1 MPGGIASQMPRN
13 TPDAVGRRF
22 EDVDRD
28 MREMQAALS
37 AARATALWLPGRV
50 YQTGD
55 LVVEPGG
62 TLVVALQTHTSGQA
76 FAPNIANIPTW
87 RDVAAAIGAITTAQG
102 TWASGATD
110 GVGGTAPGDRF
121 RADFRNGLCIVHID
135 WKLGTAPEIIGTLP
149 ASVPAPPSLTE
160 AQAGSD
166 GFVWIYAGSR
176 DVHAAGPGTTRYEAN
191 LPYLY

>member
-1 MPGGIASQMPRN
+1 MPNIASQMPNN
-13 TPDAVGRRF
+13 TPDAVGRRIG
-22 EDVDRD
+22 DLDRTV
-28 MREMQAALS
+28 RELQADLFT
-37 AARATALWLPGRV
+37 ARGYALWLPNRGYRA
-50 YQTGD
+50 GE

-62 TLVVALQTHTSGQA
+62 TLVVALEAHTSGA
-76 FAPNIANIPTW
+76 VFSPNVANITAW
-87 RDVAAAIGAITTAQG
+87 RYVATATGAITTAQG

-135 WKLGTAPEIIGTLP
+135 WKRGTAPEIIGTLP
-149 ASVPAPPSLTE
+149 ASVPAPPSLIE